1 MTPRVV
7 GIAGGTASG
16 KTTTARAIVERLG
29 DRCLWLTHDRY
40 YRTIPPDLAH
50 DPTQH
55 NFDHPD
61 ALETS
66 MMVEHLR
73 ALRDGQRVQLPNYDF
88 PSHARVSR
96 DGWDWVEP
104 RPVIVVEGILVLVHP
119 ELREQ
124 MDHKVFVHAPDDIRL
139 IRRIRRDVAERGRDV
154 SEVLEQYLKTVRP
167 MHQAFVAPSQAHAD
181 LVVDGTTTTE
191 AMVSAVMGLLAL

>member
-1 MTPRVV
+1 MRPVVV

-40 YRTIPPDLAH
+40 YRSIPSDLAH
-50 DPTQH
+50 DPTRH

-73 ALRDGQRVQLPNYDF
+73 ALREGSPVRLPNYDF
-88 PSHARVSR
+88 PSHTRVTEDRCCLLYTSPSPR
-96 DGWDWVEP
+96 D
-104 RPVIVVEGILVLVHP
+104 
-119 ELREQ
+119 
-124 MDHKVFVHAPDDIRL
+124 
-139 IRRIRRDVAERGRDV
+139 RG
-154 SEVLEQYLKTVRP
+154 
-167 MHQAFVAPSQAHAD
+167 
-181 LVVDGTTTTE
+181 
-191 AMVSAVMGLLAL
+191 

>member
-1 MTPRVV
+1 MRPVVV

-40 YRTIPPDLAH
+40 YRSIPSDLAH
-50 DPTQH
+50 DPTRH

-73 ALRDGQRVQLPNYDF
+73 ALREGSPVRLPNYDF
-88 PSHARVSR
+88 PSHTRVTEDR
-96 DGWDWVEP
+96 WDRVEP
-104 RPVIVVEGILVLVHP
+104 REVVVVEGILVLADAG
-119 ELREQ
+119 LRDL
-124 MDHKVFVHAPDDIRL
+124 MDHRVFVHAPDDIRL

-167 MHQAFVAPSQAHAD
+167 MHQAFVAPSQAHAH